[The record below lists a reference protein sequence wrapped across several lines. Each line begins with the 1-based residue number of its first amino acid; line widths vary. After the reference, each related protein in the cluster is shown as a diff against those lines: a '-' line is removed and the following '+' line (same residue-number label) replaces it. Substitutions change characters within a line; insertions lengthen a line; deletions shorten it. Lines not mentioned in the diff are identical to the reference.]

1 LEKYNAMR
9 PQPLFG
15 PRWVIL
21 ALLIGASIL
30 PHSVRL
36 LLARPE
42 ISRPGTGGPEI
53 GWRRR
58 LAAVGILARLRLWRA
73 RRMLALLGRP
83 S

>member
-1 LEKYNAMR
+1 MR

-21 ALLIGASIL
+21 ALLTGASIL

-36 LLARPE
+36 LLAKPE
-42 ISRPGTGGPEI
+42 TNRSEGGESEI
-53 GWRRR
+53 DWRRR
-58 LAAVGILARLRLWRA
+58 LAAVGVLARLRLWRA
-73 RRMLALLGRP
+73 RRMFELLGSP